1 MNTSLRSVQAVRRN
15 RSSIKEQKLANKKF
29 KLIIMSKKL
38 FFGMIA
44 FVFFNTV
51 SFGQTKDEKAVADAV
66 EQLRIGMVDGNKA
79 LLEKLTDEKL
89 SYGHSGGH
97 IDDKKEFVDKL
108 TNGSSDFVTIDLSEQ
123 TISISDKVAIVR
135 HTLNAK
141 TNDGGKPA
149 EVHLKVLLI
158 WQKGK
163 GGWKLLARQAIKIT
177 Q

>member
-1 MNTSLRSVQAVRRN
+1 MNGASQQKFDQG
-15 RSSIKEQKLANKKF
+15 IKVDKQIF
-29 KLIIMSKKL
+29 KLITMSKKL

-51 SFGQTKDEKAVADAV
+51 SFGQTKDEKAVGDAV

-163 GGWKLLARQAIKIT
+163 GGWKLLARQAIKLT

>member
-1 MNTSLRSVQAVRRN
+1 MNGASQ
-15 RSSIKEQKLANKKF
+15 QKFDRGTKVDYQNF
-29 KLIIMSKKL
+29 KLINMSKKL

-66 EQLRIGMVDGNKA
+66 EQLRNAMVNGDKTV
-79 LLEKLTDEKL
+79 LEKLTDEKL

-97 IDDKKEFVDKL
+97 IDDKKEFVEKL

-163 GGWKLLARQAIKIT
+163 SGWKLLARQAIKIT